1 MVEAEALQT
10 ENGRL
15 FTVTM
20 AEGIGFFDAVSKLSA
35 TGVTVNIVH
44 GGVTTLQSHSFGRL
58 TLRLT
63 PHSAD
68 GEKAIEEFY
77 SHMQASTE
85 IEEIR

>member
-1 MVEAEALQT
+1 MVEAEALQS
-10 ENGRL
+10 EHGRL

-35 TGVTVNIVH
+35 AGVTVNIVH
-44 GGVTTLQSHSFGRL
+44 GGVTTLQNHSFGRL

-63 PHSAD
+63 AHDAA
-68 GEKAIEEFY
+68 GEQAIEEFH
-77 SHMQASTE
+77 SHMQSSTE